1 MCLGVPGVVV
11 EVKDREAIVDFG
23 GVRKI
28 VDAFLVENLKPGDYV
43 IVHAGA
49 IIAKISEEE
58 FKSIQE
64 AFNELME
71 ALKEMEG
78 GV

>member
-1 MCLGVPGVVV
+1 MCLGVPGIVI
-11 EVKDREAIVDFG
+11 EVKGHEAVVDFG

-28 VDAFLVENLKPGDYV
+28 VDAFLVEDLKPGDYV

-58 FKSIQE
+58 FKSIKE
-64 AFNELME
+64 VFDELSK
-71 ALKEMEG
+71 ALEELRK
-78 GV
+78 V

>member
-1 MCLGVPGVVV
+1 MCLGVPGIVV
-11 EVKDREAIVDFG
+11 EVKDHEAVVDFG

-28 VDAFLVENLKPGDYV
+28 VDAFLVEDLKPGDYV

-58 FKSIQE
+58 FKSIKE
-64 AFNELME
+64 VFDELSK
-71 ALKEMEG
+71 ALEELRK
-78 GV
+78 V

>member
-1 MCLGVPGVVV
+1 MCLGVPGIVI
-11 EVKDREAIVDFG
+11 EVKGHEAVVDFG

-28 VDAFLVENLKPGDYV
+28 VDAFLVEDLKPGDYV

-58 FKSIQE
+58 FKSIKE
-64 AFNELME
+64 IFDELSK
-71 ALKEMEG
+71 ALEELRK
-78 GV
+78 V

>member
-11 EVKDREAIVDFG
+11 EVKDHEAVVDFG

-28 VDAFLVENLKPGDYV
+28 VDAFLVGDLKPGDYV

-58 FKSIQE
+58 FKSIKE
-64 AFNELME
+64 VFDELSK
-71 ALKEMEG
+71 ALEEVRK
-78 GV
+78 V

>member
-11 EVKDREAIVDFG
+11 EVKDREAVVDFG

-64 AFNELME
+64 VFNELME
-71 ALKEMEG
+71 ALKEMKG

>member
-1 MCLGVPGVVV
+1 MCLGVPGIVI
-11 EVKDREAIVDFG
+11 EVKGHEAVVDFG

-28 VDAFLVENLKPGDYV
+28 VDAFLVEELKPGDYV

-58 FKSIQE
+58 FKSIKE
-64 AFNELME
+64 IFDELSK
-71 ALKEMEG
+71 ALEELRK
-78 GV
+78 V